1 MVTIIPSLKGE
12 KSLDEIGNVSGSVVS
27 SGKSFKRENLLS
39 GFSNQYLLDPSTC
52 LWQAITLHWPLP
64 FEKHFLEDYQV
75 KSKYVCLCKIG

>member
-39 GFSNQYLLDPSTC
+39 GFSNQYLLDP
-52 LWQAITLHWPLP
+52 LP
-64 FEKHFLEDYQV
+64 AFGKQ
-75 KSKYVCLCKIG
+75 